1 MAVKIRLKRTG
12 RTHLATYR
20 IVVADSRSPRD
31 GRFIEELGI
40 YEPTY
45 NPVVV
50 RINEE
55 KALNWLEKGAQPTD
69 TVRNLFQAQGIMKK
83 FADKKLGK

>member
-45 NPVVV
+45 NPGVV

-55 KALNWLEKGAQPTD
+55 KALSWLEKGAQPTD